1 MKTIAVDFDGTLIFN
16 KYPALENPNMDLI
29 NFILKYRKHYIWVLW
44 TCRSGQMLQE
54 AVDYM
59 KSFGIEF
66 DYVNENRPDAIEE
79 WNNDCRKV
87 WADYYIDDKNIS
99 LKQLKNKRIMEWIK
113 NLTSSCRRS
122 NRRDI

>member
-1 MKTIAVDFDGTLIFN
+1 MKTIAIDFDGTLIFN

-29 NFILKYRKHYIWVLW
+29 NFILKHRKHYIWVLW

-122 NRRDI
+122 SRQDI